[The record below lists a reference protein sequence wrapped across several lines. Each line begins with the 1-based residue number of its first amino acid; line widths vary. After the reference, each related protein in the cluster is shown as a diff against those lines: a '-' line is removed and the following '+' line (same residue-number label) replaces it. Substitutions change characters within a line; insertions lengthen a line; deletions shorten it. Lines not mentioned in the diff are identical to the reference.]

1 VEEFLNRLL
10 AAALRAWDALRDTA
24 EDVAVRLRGWWADR
38 RERRARSAEEKA
50 ERASSAGAAV
60 DTRRDLAG
68 DAAVV
73 IATRDDDVAS
83 VVGRIDTADTL
94 EVVLVVRRDAKALR
108 RPTAW
113 PHIAAHTRRRGI
125 VLGVVAS
132 RGDVRSYARDNG
144 LRAARTPGG
153 LRPDDYVLRVGER
166 DFTVP
171 PVPWGRII
179 RGSMILVFLGAVLVV
194 GCYQVPSAEI
204 RLIPDSEA
212 FLASGEAR
220 PNAIVDVADVDTATI
235 VASTLRRTLVTA
247 VTTTTTGEVEVGDLA
262 ATLTLRFANASG
274 EMVQIPQGARVA
286 AEDGVAFRTDE
297 VVDVPA
303 DGEVDVTATAEF
315 PGIAGNVASGAVVTP
330 EDLPEVI
337 TVTNITP
344 GTGGT
349 NRLVAGVSQEDVDR
363 VRAIAD
369 DVLNGIA
376 VATLELAVE
385 EGELGTLIASSVTA
399 AIFSEQP
406 RQLLDEAADVLVV
419 EYTIIAAGLVVS
431 PAQAAE
437 YGELL
442 IRREL
447 PAGQALLP
455 GSVTAEVIPPEER
468 GGQVTVNA
476 SGRIA
481 ALEEIAAIAEQVVGM
496 SPGDASALLQEQLD
510 LDSAPVIDIRPNF
523 IPWLWLPRRA
533 DHIEIV
539 IAGPEVEEAPADET
553 PEGDETPPAESEQPD
568 GLNGDGASGEGGD
581 AVATDGG
588 DEG

>member
-1 VEEFLNRLL
+1 MDEFLNRLR
-10 AAALRAWDALRDTA
+10 AFTARAWDTSRDLA
-24 EDVAVRLRGWWADR
+24 DDLLARVRGWQDGR
-38 RERRARSAEEKA
+38 RERRAHDAEEQ
-50 ERASSAGAAV
+50 AARS
-60 DTRRDLAG
+60 DRDLGPRRDLS

-144 LRAARTPGG
+144 LRAARQPGG
-153 LRPDDYVLRVGER
+153 LRPDDYVLRVGDR
-166 DFTVP
+166 DFPVP

-204 RLIPDSEA
+204 RIIPDSEE
-212 FLASGEAR
+212 FTASGLAR
-220 PNAIVDVADVDTATI
+220 ANAIVDVADVETRTI
-235 VASTLRRTLVTA
+235 VANTLRRTLVTA
-247 VTTTTTGEVEVGDLA
+247 VTTTTSGEVEVGDLA
-262 ATLTLRFANASG
+262 ATLTLRFSNSSG
-274 EMVQIPQGARVA
+274 EVVEVPQGARAVT
-286 AEDGVAFRTDE
+286 EDGISFLTDE
-297 VVDVPA
+297 AVDVPA
-303 DGEVDVTATAEF
+303 NSEADVTATAEF
-315 PGIAGNVASGAVVTP
+315 PGVPGNVAAETVDTP
-330 EDLPEVI
+330 EGLPEPI
-337 TVTNITP
+337 TVTNITA

-349 NRLVAGVSQEDVDR
+349 NRLTAGVAQEDVDR

-385 EGELGTLIASSVTA
+385 EEELGTLIVSSVTA
-399 AIFSEQP
+399 SVFSEQP
-406 RQLLDEAADVLVV
+406 QQLLEQAADVLVV

-442 IRREL
+442 IRQEL
-447 PAGQALLP
+447 PPGQALLP
-455 GSVTAEVIPPEER
+455 GSVTAEVIPPAER

-476 SGRIA
+476 VGRVA
-481 ALEEIAAIAEQVVGM
+481 ALEEIAAIANQVVGM

-510 LDSAPVIDIRPNF
+510 LDETPVIEISPNF

-539 IAGPEVEEAPADET
+539 IVGPEPEVVEE
-553 PEGDETPPAESEQPD
+553 PAEGEQTPDGEETQD
-568 GLNGDGASGEGGD
+568 GLNGDTSDDGD
-581 AVATDGG
+581 AVATDGDDAG
-588 DEG
+588 